1 MFSQSSSSSPDILG
15 PPGDADYLISS
26 PIRPFSGRQSFM
38 SPANF
43 KLLQTPR
50 TGKGKRSRINLSPA
64 KSAHSIRFDDVLL
77 PMSPTMKLNGRQR
90 SLSPDKAHADG
101 NVSPWRIRVTLEAT
115 QDEEMNQGSPARKRL
130 RPSTAKTTKIPLK
143 DAEDHAEQTPRRRRG
158 RPRKSDIREQ
168 GATPTAGSPGH
179 TPGPGGASGQKRKRG
194 RPRKQSLNPDTVDG
208 DEQVTDSADH
218 QETRLV
224 EPGLEREQRW
234 SPLNLAGDADSDDDA
249 LPEGFMPVDT
259 FPEDNNMGQPDATAW
274 DRSSPRIPNERTYDT
289 PDVTAVDQVYGQ
301 NHDEE
306 PQSTPSKMPSPSRE
320 SQGFS
325 PDNTLHAGH
334 TPRPPRSYPSPTSS
348 SLGDDDRAVQ
358 VESKA
363 RAEESGHEQNTTR
376 PTNDPTDEHREFDSI
391 MESEGFSMVS
401 LDTLPSVKQH
411 GLSINSQ
418 TGKGALKPF
427 LAREKIATAEMSKR
441 KVSSLNLNHRKDP
454 PDVEGEKESSLQ
466 ATEPQVLPVSAEKNQ
481 SAPALLRESPVS
493 AFVPKQR
500 NPLARLARIIR
511 AGVALEGTL
520 RRPYEG
526 APVPTPGTP
535 DLREQISS
543 LEAPKRRLELL
554 FSDLHPRMRRELR
567 AGLGFAQELAK
578 RRRKTEIERARQMA
592 SVEARLTG
600 NAGGTTTTPQQVFSG
615 AAVKDTPSTEMK
627 RRLEEWQREREA
639 VSREIQMANASQVI
653 VVDSDTT
660 GPPSPEIDANGNQL
674 GNQSDQE
681 ADLGG
686 PHRQESGDYLARE
699 VYDEDRPDQ
708 DVDPG
713 ESPRHDLEAIQA
725 EEVYEEEDE
734 DGYEDIWQQE
744 ARDHS
749 NISHRSSTLYRR
761 ENDDVEARQESSP
774 SESSPAPSEPRGPF
788 SPKSWT
794 NDNGKVP
801 FLGHSRV
808 KRLREQTVDLS
819 TVLRG
824 EETPRHI
831 RRYYGQS
838 SPEKSASGHSAERQ
852 RSNPDY
858 PEENAEDYGIEDDQD
873 SHIYLE
879 SSPNRASDDDTFQ
892 IDPTTRHESERQR
905 ADQMA
910 EEIEDEHIPAT
921 ALADQRSVLEENST
935 TPAQNRYFG
944 GDGQASTWIQ
954 KITSLTPGWLKAP
967 VRKSFGPTSPGSEEA
982 SEAEHEEE
990 PDVRSANAE
999 THLDD
1004 QMYPEETDESP
1015 RQVLE
1020 SAEQNNAQPDSPTSS
1035 AARPV
1040 EEVRAET
1047 YEPQFPLAVSGYFT
1061 DDHYALLRR
1070 LYRLAKR
1077 HPERFPYYPAPGRS
1091 DIIGD
1096 WIWTSDGEH
1105 GVRVTETQF
1114 AIIDRFVQELA
1125 RGDLQ
1130 AGGTGQIGWTEAD
1143 MHRRLISVIIGERIR
1158 EEMRAEMSDKGSA
1171 QQMGGR
1177 GAALTAW
1184 RR

>member
-43 KLLQTPR
+43 KLLQTPL

-77 PMSPTMKLNGRQR
+77 PVSPTRQLNGRQR
-90 SLSPDKAHADG
+90 SLSPEKAQADG

-115 QDEEMNQGSPARKRL
+115 QDEEMNQGSPARKRP
-130 RPSTAKTTKIPLK
+130 RPSTATTVKIPLK
-143 DAEDHAEQTPRRRRG
+143 DAEDHAEQTPKRRRG

-168 GATPTAGSPGH
+168 DATPIAGSPGH

-194 RPRKQSLNPDTVDG
+194 RPRKQSLNPDTVDS
-208 DEQVTDSADH
+208 DKQVTDSADH
-218 QETRLV
+218 QDAGSV
-224 EPGLEREQRW
+224 EHGLEAEQRW
-234 SPLNLAGDADSDDDA
+234 SPLDLAGDADSDDDA
-249 LPEGFMPVDT
+249 LPEGFMPIDT

-289 PDVTAVDQVYGQ
+289 PDVTAVDLVYGQ

-320 SQGFS
+320 SQGLS
-325 PDNTLHAGH
+325 PENTLHAGH
-334 TPRPPRSYPSPTSS
+334 TPRQPRSYPSPTSS

-358 VESKA
+358 VESRA
-363 RAEESGHEQNTTR
+363 RAEDPGHEQNTTR

-427 LAREKIATAEMSKR
+427 LAREKMATTEKSKR
-441 KVSSLNLNHRKDP
+441 KVSSLNLDAAKDS
-454 PDVEGEKESSLQ
+454 PDVEVERESRLH
-466 ATEPQVLPVSAEKNQ
+466 ATEPQALPVSAEKRR
-481 SAPALLRESPVS
+481 SAPPLLRESPVS
-493 AFVPKQR
+493 TFVPKQIK
-500 NPLARLARIIR
+500 PLARLARIIR

-600 NAGGTTTTPQQVFSG
+600 NAKATTTTPQQVLSG
-615 AAVKDTPSTEMK
+615 TAVKDTPSTEMK

-639 VSREIQMANASQVI
+639 VSREIQMASSSQVI

-660 GPPSPEIDANGNQL
+660 GPPSPEIDTNGNET
-674 GNQSDQE
+674 GSRSNRE
-681 ADLGG
+681 ADLEDS
-686 PHRQESGDYLARE
+686 RKQESGDYQAGE
-699 VYDEDRPDQ
+699 AYDEDIPDQ

-713 ESPRHDLEAIQA
+713 EPPQHDLETIQA

-734 DGYEDIWQQE
+734 EGYEDIWQQE

-749 NISHRSSTLYRR
+749 NISHHSSTLSRR
-761 ENDDVEARQESSP
+761 ENDDVEAPQQSNP
-774 SESSPAPSEPRGPF
+774 SESSPAPSEPRGIL

-808 KRLREQTVDLS
+808 KKLREQTVDLS

-838 SPEKSASGHSAERQ
+838 SPEKGASEHSPEQQ
-852 RSNPDY
+852 RSAPDS
-858 PEENAEDYGIEDDQD
+858 PEENAEDYVFDDDQG
-873 SHIYLE
+873 SRIYLE
-879 SSPNRASDDDTFQ
+879 SSPNRAFDDDTFQ

-905 ADQMA
+905 ADQIA
-910 EEIEDEHIPAT
+910 EIEDEHIPAT
-921 ALADQRSVLEENST
+921 ALADRHSVHEENST
-935 TPAQNRYFG
+935 TPAQNRHFG
-944 GDGQASTWIQ
+944 GDGQASTWFQ

-967 VRKSFGPTSPGSEEA
+967 VRKSFGRPSPGSEEV
-982 SEAEHEEE
+982 SEEEPEEE
-990 PDVRSANAE
+990 PDVRSADAQ
-999 THLDD
+999 TLLDD
-1004 QMYPEETDESP
+1004 QMYAEETDEAP
-1015 RQVLE
+1015 RQVLK
-1020 SAEQNNAQPDSPTSS
+1020 SAEQNNAQPDLPTSS
-1035 AARPV
+1035 AARPA
-1040 EEVRAET
+1040 EEVLEP
-1047 YEPQFPLAVSGYFT
+1047 YEPHFPLAVSGYFT
-1061 DDHYALLRR
+1061 DDHYVLLRR

-1143 MHRRLISVIIGERIR
+1143 MHKRLISVIIGERIR
-1158 EEMRAEMSDKGSA
+1158 EEARAEMGDKASA
-1171 QQMGGR
+1171 QQLGGR
-1177 GAALTAW
+1177 PAALTAW
-1184 RR
+1184 R